1 MNAFRFNRIIKPVLL
16 SFAVIIGLTSLWYTR
31 DLAKKM
37 EKEEQIKIKT
47 WARATSQLATSDFS
61 EDLTFFLEIVNQN
74 TTIPVILTDEQDN
87 ITSWRN
93 LDSTLAEDNKNYLV
107 HQLEYMKSEHEPI
120 VLNYFEGKKL
130 KVFYADSLI
139 LTRLKY
145 YPLIQIIIISFFLI
159 ISYLAFSYSRK
170 SEQNLVWVGM
180 SKETAHQLG
189 TPLSSLMAWIE
200 IMRSDE
206 QGNMEILGEME
217 KDVNRLEIITERF
230 SKIGSEPILELHDI
244 SEELDKSIGY
254 LQKRTSRQVVF
265 TVNNHLESKTMIL
278 LNPYLFAWAIE
289 NLIKNAIDA
298 MEGIGSIT
306 FDVEKRGHQIIIDV
320 TDTGKGIPASRFKS
334 IFKPGFTTKKRGW
347 GLGLS
352 FVKRIIE
359 NYHKGHI
366 SVKESIHNKGTTFRI
381 ILKAD

>member
-366 SVKESIHNKGTTFRI
+366 SVKDSIHNKGTTFRI

>member
-145 YPLIQIIIISFFLI
+145 YPLIQIVIISFFLI